1 MANTS
6 LFNETLE
13 SLVEDRRH
21 VYGAP
26 TEFFPRLA
34 QMWAGILGADVTA
47 LDAAACMIALKTL
60 RATMSPDYS
69 DNTDDIVG
77 YVDVFRELVGPD
89 MIQARS
95 VAEYAEQRHG

>member
-6 LFNETLE
+6 LFDKTME

-26 TEFFPRLA
+26 IEFFPRLA
-34 QMWAGILGADVTA
+34 QMWAGILDADVTA
-47 LDAAACMIALKTL
+47 LDVAACMIALKTL

-77 YVDVFRELVGPD
+77 YVDVFRELVGSD

-95 VAEYAEQRHG
+95 VAEYVEQRHG